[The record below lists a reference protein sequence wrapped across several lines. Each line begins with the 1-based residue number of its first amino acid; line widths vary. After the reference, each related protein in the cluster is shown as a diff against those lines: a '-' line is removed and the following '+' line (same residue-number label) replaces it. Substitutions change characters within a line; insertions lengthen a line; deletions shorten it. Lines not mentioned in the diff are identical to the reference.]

1 MKLWGGRFSDE
12 ISKSAELLSRSIDF
26 DYRLAKYDIAVN
38 LVHVQSLEQN
48 GVIEQAESEKIQKAL
63 KKIGQ
68 QILAGNLKINEPD
81 EDIHSVI
88 ERRMIEE
95 LPDLGSVIRTGRSRN
110 DLVAT
115 DFKLYLMESMNTV
128 ALSLSQL
135 ANVVNEQAISMAKVI
150 APGFTHT
157 QHAQPISFGQEI
169 AKHAQSF
176 TRDLTR
182 ITDWLHR
189 NSISPFG
196 AAALAGS
203 QFNPSPE
210 AAAKS
215 LGFKD
220 SMQNSIDA
228 VSDRD
233 FVAEALFVY
242 SMIAL
247 HLSRLSEE
255 IVLWSS
261 SEFKWVKVSD
271 GFATGSSIMPQ
282 KKNADVAE
290 LIRGK
295 SGRFIGNLTGFLA
308 TIKALPFAY
317 NRDLQED
324 KEPIFDSVEQLL
336 LMLNA
341 MTGMVKELKFLP
353 ENISKNATAD
363 FALATEIADYLVTK
377 KIPFAKAHHISGEIV
392 AYCEKNQRSLESL
405 TLAEFRKF
413 ADVIN
418 SDLLSLLNPISAVKS
433 RSSSMGT
440 NPDSVAKAIAANQL
454 EISELGRK
462 FSDQLKELSGKLS
475 W

>member
-1 MKLWGGRFSDE
+1 
-12 ISKSAELLSRSIDF
+12 
-26 DYRLAKYDIAVN
+26 
-38 LVHVQSLEQN
+38 
-48 GVIEQAESEKIQKAL
+48 
-63 KKIGQ
+63 
-68 QILAGNLKINEPD
+68 
-81 EDIHSVI
+81 
-88 ERRMIEE
+88 
-95 LPDLGSVIRTGRSRN
+95 
-110 DLVAT
+110 
-115 DFKLYLMESMNTV
+115 
-128 ALSLSQL
+128 
-135 ANVVNEQAISMAKVI
+135 
-150 APGFTHT
+150 
-157 QHAQPISFGQEI
+157 
-169 AKHAQSF
+169 
-176 TRDLTR
+176 
-182 ITDWLHR
+182 
-189 NSISPFG
+189 
-196 AAALAGS
+196 
-203 QFNPSPE
+203 
-210 AAAKS
+210 
-215 LGFKD
+215 
-220 SMQNSIDA
+220 MQNSIDA

-413 ADVIN
+413 ADVID